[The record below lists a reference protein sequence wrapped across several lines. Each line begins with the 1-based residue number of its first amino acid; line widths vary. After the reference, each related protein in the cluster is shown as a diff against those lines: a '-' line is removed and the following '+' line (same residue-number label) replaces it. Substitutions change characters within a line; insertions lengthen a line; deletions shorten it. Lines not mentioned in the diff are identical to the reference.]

1 MSVFS
6 RYLISLLVALTS
18 MHAAVLQAA
27 VDSRGTE
34 FMFAFPP
41 NYNNSGNLSLFI
53 SSETDAQGT
62 VDIAGLGFVE
72 TFSVVANTVTEIT
85 LPRGAQVTNAN
96 SVLERGIRIVS
107 DEEISV
113 YGLNQYRATTD
124 AFLVLPVDTLGL
136 EYLNMS
142 YAGLSG
148 SYPSQMLVTGV
159 YDDTEVRIKPS
170 EAATGHPAG
179 TEFSIVLNAGDSYLL
194 QANGRTDLT
203 GTELNASAPVS
214 VMGAVKCVNVP
225 IGYRACDHIVE
236 MLPPV
241 STWGQSFVTV
251 PLSTRK
257 KGDVFRVLASE
268 DGTDVLLDGVLTVTL
283 QRGEFHEQILTQR
296 RVIETTA
303 PVSVAQYSPGQ
314 SFDGVTSDPFM
325 MLIPPSEQFLD
336 QYNFSTLTQN
346 VGFQNSFVNVVA
358 PASALSSMQLDGQ
371 LVDQADFVPIGSS
384 GFSGAQIQVEG
395 GTHNMAASEPFGI
408 YVYGFGSYDSYGYP
422 GGMSFD
428 LINPRGDAY
437 APNSRLELLGDFI
450 IGHASDSEDINANGV
465 LDAGEDINGNGD
477 IDRRSEDINHNGLLD
492 DGEDVN
498 GDGQLD
504 RDRGIFR
511 IELQDAD
518 NLALDVVA
526 FVPGDLAVDFVIRR
540 VDASLPASGNLFITD
555 GAGNSTVTPIE
566 QFSETV
572 LSGVSVISTLSDQE
586 LDVVESSFSETPVRI
601 EQVGDTTEIEWQ
613 FDAFS
618 VDQVTTLNYDVVM
631 RNPVP
636 GETRLVLHSLEMR
649 YTDVN
654 GNPVTIALGTQSVTV
669 APSVFTLS
677 TATDKSRYQAGEIV
691 DISTT
696 IRNDGEADDS
706 ATLIIHVID
715 AQGVTVQ
722 AITQQPFTVSSNNT
736 RLIDDTPFNVGN
748 LLTGDYTVV
757 AQLVNDGTVVRQADA
772 SFTVVTQSDTL
783 MDLAADARAQRA
795 SYAPWEVVDI
805 RAELQN
811 LAGNSLVNDIAA
823 ELRVV
828 SPDGQVLL
836 QQERAILQLAPSSLQ
851 QFNFDLP
858 LDKAPEGDY
867 KIIWTARGADADH
880 GVLASAVTTFS
891 VINDQNAAVVG
902 EASALLDQLFIGES
916 QTCDYRL
923 ENIGITDISGVTV
936 RYQVVNIDDQTVMD
950 TERVTLNPVAGAV
963 ETLQRSL
970 STQHY
975 AAGQYACVLDMTL
988 AGEQRTLAQDQ
999 FVLVDPVH
1007 IDVDLQRMSSPRLL
1021 VLVDPGQSVCASD
1034 ASAPGCTDT
1043 PEVPERD
1050 NQNQALDTVLADRSY
1065 ARADSLDAFKT
1076 ELLSGQYQQ
1085 YLLLSEHQPLDRVTA
1100 DLLREAVNRGEGV
1113 VFATGRAPVEASVS
1127 EWLGHEPSERECAS
1141 DQITIADRPLSELHV
1156 MDVGT
1161 VPMNQTIR
1169 GTQQDDYIKVSGA
1182 VRNAGSISGASG
1194 DDIIHLLG
1202 WDNARNTSVT
1212 GDGGY
1217 NILMLNEYIVARH
1230 QARGTHSGT
1239 VEFTSGGSAV
1249 YNNFQEVRILPEGQE
1264 TGCADSSSNGSGSA
1278 DGSGNSNSADTIADR
1293 PLSELNVMDVGT
1305 VQMNQTVR
1313 GTQAD
1318 DYIKVSGAVR
1328 NAGSILGGH
1337 GDDVIHL
1344 AGWGTARNT
1353 SVTGD
1358 GGYNVLVLNE
1368 QMVSR
1373 HQPRGTNSG
1382 TVEFTSGGNAVYNNF
1397 QHVILLPEDECAVES
1412 GDQSESLHATGVR
1425 FLDTPISSAQDVL
1438 FGLDRSLP
1446 EVVLKTATLAGTFL
1460 NPQYQRLDK
1469 PDCNEP
1475 VEADIPAVT
1484 FYDYGQGQSVFIG
1497 YDLLAELTATG
1508 VDTTTNPHTELL
1520 LNSLTN
1526 TLPAASTEPDG
1537 SSVVAVEM
1545 TVTNL
1550 GIETPVTAVIHWPS
1564 GSQVIDNLP
1573 PANEHD
1579 ASAVWSS
1586 TLGVDQVLRLNSW
1599 AIPQYGTVVGHEL
1612 TDTVIAELFIGDDLT
1627 ATPRERIER
1636 PLQAYELASIERL
1649 RQDWLTAIQTES
1661 DTTDHAELVAGQEW
1675 FEQAVLSQQQGNQG
1689 DAVSELLQAT
1699 HHLKTI
1705 ESEQVV
1711 ALRLLVG
1718 RWIRQWSQPLSSGQQ
1733 LPNGEQP

>member
-1 MSVFS
+1 MSLFS
-6 RYLISLLVALTS
+6 RYLISLLLALTS

-41 NYNNSGNLSLFI
+41 NYNNNGNLSLFI

-72 TFSVVANTVTEIT
+72 SFSVVANTVTEIT
-85 LPRGAQVTNAN
+85 LPRGAQVTSAN

-159 YDDTEVRIKPS
+159 YDDTEVRVKPS
-170 EAATGHPAG
+170 EAATDHPAG
-179 TEFSIVLNAGDSYLL
+179 TEFSIVLNAGESYLL
-194 QANGRTDLT
+194 QASGRTDLT
-203 GTELNASAPVS
+203 GTELSASAPVS
-214 VMGAVKCVNVP
+214 VTGAVKCVNVP
-225 IGYRACDHIVE
+225 IGYSACDHIVE

-296 RVIETTA
+296 SVIETTA

-314 SFDGVTSDPFM
+314 SFDGVISDPFM

-336 QYNFSTLTQN
+336 QYNFTTLTQS

-358 PASALSSMQLDGQ
+358 PASALNSMQLDGQ

-395 GTHNMAASEPFGI
+395 GTHNMVASEPFGI

-477 IDRRSEDINHNGLLD
+477 IDRRSEDINNNGLLD

-511 IELQDAD
+511 IELQDSE

-586 LDVVESSFSETPVRI
+586 LDVVDSSFSEIPVRI
-601 EQVGDTTEIEWQ
+601 ERVGGTTEIEWQ

-618 VDQVTTLNYDVVM
+618 ADQVTTLSYDVVM

-654 GNPVTIALGTQSVTV
+654 GNPVTIALGTKSVTV

-748 LLTGDYTVV
+748 LLTGDYSVV
-757 AQLVNDGTVVRQADA
+757 AQLVNDGTVVRQAEA

-795 SYAPWEVVDI
+795 SYAPWELVDI
-805 RAELQN
+805 RTNLQN
-811 LAGNSLVNDIAA
+811 LAGNSLVNDITA
-823 ELRVV
+823 ELRVL
-828 SPDGQVLL
+828 SPDGQILL
-836 QQERAILQLAPSSLQ
+836 QQERTILQLAPSSIQ

-867 KIIWTARGADADH
+867 KIIWTARGADADQ
-880 GVLASAVTTFS
+880 GVLASAVTTFK

-902 EASALLDQLFIGES
+902 ETSAQLDQLFIGES

-923 ENIGITDISGVTV
+923 ENIGITDISDVTA

-950 TERVTLNPVAGAV
+950 TESVTLNPVAGEV
-963 ETLQRSL
+963 ETHQRLL

-988 AGEQRTLAQDQ
+988 NGEQQTLAQDQ
-999 FVLVDPVH
+999 FVVVDPVH
-1007 IDVDLQRMSSPRLL
+1007 IDVGFQVVSSPRLL
-1021 VLVDPGQSVCASD
+1021 VLVDPGQSICASD

-1065 ARADSLDAFKT
+1065 TRVDSLDAFKT
-1076 ELLSGQYQQ
+1076 ALLSGQYQQ
-1085 YLLLSEHQPLDRVTA
+1085 YLLLSEHQLLDRVTA
-1100 DLLREAVNRGEGV
+1100 YLLLEAVNRGEGV
-1113 VFATGRAPVEASVS
+1113 VFASGRVPVEGALAEMLSLES
-1127 EWLGHEPSERECAS
+1127 PAGECGYK
-1141 DQITIADRPLSELHV
+1141 QTTIAGRPLSELNV
-1156 MDVGT
+1156 IEVG
-1161 VPMNQTIR
+1161 VVQQNQIIH
-1169 GTQQDDYIKVSGA
+1169 GTQDGDYIKVFGA
-1182 VRNAGSISGASG
+1182 VRNAGSISGSDG

-1202 WDNARNTSVT
+1202 WDDARNTSVT

-1217 NILMLNEYIVARH
+1217 NILVLNETIVTDHREG
-1230 QARGTHSGT
+1230 GTNSGV
-1239 VEFTSGGSAV
+1239 VEFTNGGSVV
-1249 YNNFQEVRILPEGQE
+1249 YNNFQEVHRIQE
-1264 TGCADSSSNGSGSA
+1264 NGCSESSSNDSKLAANDLAG
-1278 DGSGNSNSADTIADR
+1278 TIVGR
-1293 PLSELNVMDVGT
+1293 PLSELNVMDVGS

-1313 GTQAD
+1313 GTQSD

-1328 NAGSILGGH
+1328 NAGGISGSG
-1337 GDDVIHL
+1337 GDDIIHL
-1344 AGWGTARNT
+1344 LGWGDARNT

-1358 GGYNVLVLNE
+1358 GDYNVLVLHE
-1368 QMVSR
+1368 QIVSS

-1382 TVEFTSGGNAVYNNF
+1382 TIEFTSGGNAVYNNF
-1397 QHVILLPEDECAVES
+1397 QQVILLPEDECAIES
-1412 GDQSESLHATGVR
+1412 SAQNRYLRADGIR
-1425 FLDTPISSAQDVL
+1425 FLETPINSAQDVL
-1438 FGLDRSLP
+1438 LELDRSLP
-1446 EVVLKTATLAGTFL
+1446 EAVLGNATLAGTFL
-1460 NPQYQRLDK
+1460 NPQYQQLEHTN
-1469 PDCNEP
+1469 CNEP
-1475 VEADIPAVT
+1475 EEFNTPAVT
-1484 FYDYGQGQSVFIG
+1484 FTDYGQGKSVFFG
-1497 YDLLAELTATG
+1497 YDLLAELTAAG
-1508 VDTTTNPHTELL
+1508 VDTTTNVHTGVL
-1520 LNSLTN
+1520 LNSLHY
-1526 TLPAASTEPDG
+1526 TLPAASTEQDIL
-1537 SSVVAVEM
+1537 SVVPVEM
-1545 TVTNL
+1545 TIANL
-1550 GIETPVTAVIHWPS
+1550 GIQGPITAVVHWPS
-1564 GSQVIDNLP
+1564 DSQIIDTLP
-1573 PANEHD
+1573 QANVQNT
-1579 ASAVWSS
+1579 STVWSS
-1586 TLGVDQVLRLNSW
+1586 LLDVDQILQLNSW
-1599 AIPQYGTVVGHEL
+1599 AIPHYGTVVGNEL
-1612 TDTVIAELFIGDDLT
+1612 TDTVTAELFIGDDLT
-1627 ATPRERIER
+1627 EAPRERIELSLHAFT
-1636 PLQAYELASIERL
+1636 PTSIENI
-1649 RQDWLTAIQTES
+1649 RQDWMNTIQEES
-1661 DTTDHAELVAGQEW
+1661 DTAHRTALVSGQEW
-1675 FEQAVLSQQQGNQG
+1675 FERAVLSHQQGNQG
-1689 DAVSELLQAT
+1689 DAVNGLLQAAR
-1699 HHLKTI
+1699 HLKTI
-1705 ESEQVV
+1705 KSEQAS

-1718 RWIRQWSQPLSSGQQ
+1718 RWIRLWGQQ
-1733 LPNGEQP
+1733 LSAGELP